1 MKRCL
6 LLLAALAAAS
16 ALSAQENNHFT
27 REDVLTVFGQYNPS
41 VLKKAELNQPYQ
53 EVLEKLASSYS
64 VLKTE
69 ENRQELI
76 ALAKN
81 FDNSLLLHAISQ
93 AYEEGFVLQRL
104 SGLQLDALA
113 ARTREDLS
121 AVFNNILDVTLEL
134 KEIRIE
140 ELKEEIK
147 AVKADKTLDKLARK
161 EKIKVLKGKIKAVKA
176 EMKTLK
182 KNRAEQVAS
191 TVQLYMTDLTDRAE
205 GTLSF
210 KRKEAAAREQAQ
222 KAQSSSNLQIK
233 SKNKKPVA
241 K

>member
-16 ALSAQENNHFT
+16 ALSAQETNHFT

-41 VLKKAELNQPYQ
+41 VLKKAELNPAYQ
-53 EVLEKLASSYS
+53 DVLEKLASSYS
-64 VLKTE
+64 APKTE
-69 ENRQELI
+69 ENRLELI

-81 FDNSLLLHAISQ
+81 FDNSILLHAISR
-93 AYEEGFVLQRL
+93 AYEDGFVLQRL

-121 AVFNNILDVTLEL
+121 AVFNNILYVTLEL

-140 ELKEEIK
+140 ELQEEIK
-147 AVKADKTLDKLARK
+147 AVKADKTTDKLARK

-176 EMKTLK
+176 EIKDLK
-182 KNRAEQVAS
+182 KNRAEQVAAAA
-191 TVQLYMTDLTDRAE
+191 QLYMTDLTDRAE

-222 KAQSSSNLQIK
+222 KAQASANLQIK